1 MNAVTL
7 KVTLG
12 LSYFCA
18 PDSYKTYD
26 SDFFLSK
33 LKLLFT
39 FRVQL
44 HVDDV
49 SHNRRV
55 VKRLHGHFGGFHALE
70 NNFGYPQVLFV
81 LRIVQDLDLL
91 DFSEFFAH
99 FGKKYFPDI
108 VVEPGESHLL
118 WRHRADVTLIDLEEE

>member
-1 MNAVTL
+1 M
-7 KVTLG
+7 
-12 LSYFCA
+12 
-18 PDSYKTYD
+18 
-26 SDFFLSK
+26 
-33 LKLLFT
+33 
-39 FRVQL
+39 
-44 HVDDV
+44 DDV

-55 VKRLHGHFGGFHALE
+55 VKRLHGHFGGFHGLE

-99 FGKKYFPDI
+99 VGKKSFPDI

-118 WRHRADVTLIDLEEE
+118 WRHGADVTLIDLEEE